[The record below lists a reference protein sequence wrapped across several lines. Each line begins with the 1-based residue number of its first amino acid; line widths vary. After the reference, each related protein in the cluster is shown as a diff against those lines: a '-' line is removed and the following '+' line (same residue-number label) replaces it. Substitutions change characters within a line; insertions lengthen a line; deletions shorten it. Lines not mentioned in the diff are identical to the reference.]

1 MRRPFLLLW
10 LALATAATATP
21 PDSYQFQLQ
30 ARTNLLIN
38 DAGFNLP
45 PGASFNSISAHL
57 NAARQ
62 VSFRV
67 QIVPGT
73 DAEGVWFGGNGQGS
87 LVCFAESNPD
97 ALISDPRIDSSGRI
111 VWKQAFGSLNG
122 IYRCDPTAPP
132 ALRLTAGPL
141 GTTDWG
147 SPESDDNGVIAYRA
161 GFNGPQAWVSRGADG
176 AFAVHVADQAADA
189 QSPYNFL
196 FTPALGPGRTML
208 GVVRRAAA
216 GGQPQRS
223 ELRRFSA
230 DGQSTLLAQDSVG
243 DPQSPIQSFDSTGP
257 AVNGAGQIA
266 FAATR
271 VGGGRAVFRVD
282 AGGLVEIAR
291 TGQGGI
297 TTLDAFGPAI
307 DAAGNVVFRGRDAQ
321 GRALFVGD
329 GSTLRRVIGQG
340 DRVQTDLGLAQI
352 GQNTAAD
359 EIFAGRP
366 NVNAAGD
373 IAFVAALHPDGNNQI
388 EWGSGV
394 FVATAATDTLFRNGF
409 EPGSAAAAAR

>member
-1 MRRPFLLLW
+1 MPRSAALLIA
-10 LALATAATATP
+10 ALLGTAHAAP

-38 DAGFNLP
+38 DSGFNLP

-57 NAARQ
+57 NATRQ
-62 VSFRV
+62 VTFRV
-67 QIVPGT
+67 QVVPGT
-73 DAEGVWFGGNGQGS
+73 DAEGVWFGSGGQGS

-97 ALISDPRIDSSGRI
+97 ALISDPRIDSAGRI

-122 IYRCDPTAPP
+122 IYRCDPSTPP
-132 ALRLTAGPL
+132 AARLTAGPL
-141 GTTDWG
+141 GATDWG
-147 SPESDDNGVIAYRA
+147 SPESDDAGVIAYRA
-161 GFNGPQAWVSRGADG
+161 GFNGPQAWVSRGTDG
-176 AFAVHVADQAADA
+176 LFAVHVADQAADT

-196 FTPALGPGRTML
+196 FTPALGPGRTIV

-223 ELRRFSA
+223 ELRRFAA
-230 DGQSTLLAQDSVG
+230 DGQSTLLAQDSTG
-243 DPQSPIQSFDSTGP
+243 NAQSPIQSFDSTGP
-257 AVNGAGQIA
+257 AVNAAGQVAFIA
-266 FAATR
+266 SR
-271 VGGGRAVFRVD
+271 VGGGRSVFR
-282 AGGLVEIAR
+282 AEASGLVEIAR

-297 TTLDAFGPAI
+297 TALDFFGPAI
-307 DAAGNVVFRGRDAQ
+307 DAAGNVVFRGRDAG

-340 DRVQTDLGLAQI
+340 DRVQTDLGLAQL
-352 GQNTAAD
+352 GQNNATD
-359 EIFAGRP
+359 EIFGGRP
-366 NVNAAGD
+366 TVNAAGD

-394 FVATAATDTLFRNGF
+394 FVATASNDTLFRNGF
-409 EPGSAAAAAR
+409 ESGGPAR